1 MQVAARS
8 NTARSYLAAGVALVG
23 AGAIAVSPVAPPLPE
38 VHVSAI
44 STASVDLSAAVE
56 PFQAYVQLITNT
68 VSNVGALIGTEFAD
82 PFPIL
87 QQVIANQI
95 TSGQGIFAG
104 LQGAGEALGQ
114 QLDPSDPYGIPAQL
128 QQAFTQLFDG
138 DVNGAVGTAWSALLS
153 PVLLAGLPLLTPIT
167 DAIKQP
173 VQNLLNVINDPLAVL
188 IPVLGALNTVYP
200 AVLVSG
206 NVGQSMVDA
215 IKAGDPLGVV
225 SAALAGPGQIADAF
239 LNGADAAGGGGL
251 FGQNLGLLS
260 ALRQARD
267 AIAKDITPPA
277 ALTTAVAE
285 SSTAPK
291 APAKVVTL
299 DLAPASAEQTNTAP
313 TESTSSGAAAAG
325 AAATDSS
332 SAIAAADDAR
342 TASSG
347 KAGSTTKPTRT
358 NRLKQTQDG
367 VKGAVKNITDGLK
380 KAGEGLSGKKNA
392 APKSGS
398 HSSSTGSG
406 EGGNSSGGSGSHNA
420 A

>member
-23 AGAIAVSPVAPPLPE
+23 AGAIAVSPVAPPLPD
-38 VHVSAI
+38 VHVPAV
-44 STASVDLSAAVE
+44 STASVNLSAAVD
-56 PFQAYVQLITNT
+56 PFEAYVQLITNT
-68 VSNVGALIGTEFAD
+68 VDNVGTLVSTEIAD

-87 QQVIANQI
+87 RQVIANQI

-104 LQGAGEALGQ
+104 LQSAGEALGQ
-114 QLDPSDPYGIPAQL
+114 QLDPSNPDGIPAQL
-128 QQAFTQLFDG
+128 QLAFTQLLAG
-138 DVNGAVGTAWSALLS
+138 DVNGAVGTAWAALLS
-153 PVLLAGLPLLTPIT
+153 PVLYAGLPLLEPIT
-167 DAIKQP
+167 NAVKQP

-188 IPVLGALNTVYP
+188 LPVLGALNTVYP

-206 NVGQSMVDA
+206 NVGQNMVDA
-215 IKAGDPLGVV
+215 IKAGDPLGFVNAV
-225 SAALAGPGQIADAF
+225 LAGPAQITDAF
-239 LNGADAAGGGGL
+239 LNGAEDAGGGGL
-251 FGQNLGLLS
+251 LGPSLGLLS

-267 AIAKDITPPA
+267 AIANDITPPA
-277 ALTTAVAE
+277 ALTAAVAQL
-285 SSTAPK
+285 STAPK

-299 DLAPASAEQTNTAP
+299 DVAPAPTEQTDTAP
-313 TESTSSGAAAAG
+313 TESTSSESAAAG
-325 AAATDSS
+325 SAVTDSS
-332 SAIAAADDAR
+332 AAAPAGDSAK
-342 TASSG
+342 TTSSG
-347 KAGSTTKPTRT
+347 KAASTTKPTRA

-380 KAGEGLSGKKNA
+380 KAGEGLTGKKST

-398 HSSSTGSG
+398 QSSSTGSG